1 MKAMLPTVNQTRPRY
16 LMNFFSLIVL
26 SLLMSFSCSSLA
38 AESEE
43 LFQQRT
49 LRTGFYLKS
58 FPDLTRVDLEVA
70 LRFWSDEV
78 GQEVGISSEV
88 YIYDDLQQMRN
99 DFDQGKI
106 NFIVASTLLVVNEF
120 DQKQLVDGYKIIL
133 NDSGAEDKL
142 LVVRHKGSGL
152 KGFEGM
158 QGKDLSL
165 LNYDSISAMY
175 ANLLSLKSFGKK
187 AAKLFK
193 KINYEVKSDQLIYQ
207 LFFNKTDVILVYQA
221 SYELAC
227 ELNPQIRQQT
237 YVASV
242 LPQIPR
248 GVGFFHRSVPA
259 EFRDFVL
266 TEIGKLDT
274 YPRGRQ
280 LLALF
285 KAEKTVRSNLSDLDT
300 TKQLKQGYQL
310 LLKQHGIK

>member
-1 MKAMLPTVNQTRPRY
+1 
-16 LMNFFSLIVL
+16 MNFFSLIVL
-26 SLLMSFSCSSLA
+26 SLLMSFSYSSLA
-38 AESEE
+38 AASEE
-43 LFQQRT
+43 LFQERT

-58 FPDLTRVDLEVA
+58 FPDLARVDLEVA

-88 YIYDDLQQMRN
+88 YIYDYLQQMRN
-99 DFDQGKI
+99 DFDQ
-106 NFIVASTLLVVNEF
+106 
-120 DQKQLVDGYKIIL
+120 KQLAGGYKIIL
-133 NDSGAEDKL
+133 NGSGTEDKL

-152 KGFEGM
+152 KGFEGV

-165 LNYDSISAMY
+165 LDYDSMSAMY